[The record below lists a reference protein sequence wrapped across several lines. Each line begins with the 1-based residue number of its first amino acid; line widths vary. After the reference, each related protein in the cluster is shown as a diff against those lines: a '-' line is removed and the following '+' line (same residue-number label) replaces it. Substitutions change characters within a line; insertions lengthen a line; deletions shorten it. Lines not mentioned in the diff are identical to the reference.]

1 MWKLIDHQ
9 KFKLLKLFIPLIIK
23 NVELYT
29 YVNVTIVLLQY
40 EGYKDGD
47 WNYKRLQREILI
59 LFQAVYGKIGFK

>member
-1 MWKLIDHQ
+1 
-9 KFKLLKLFIPLIIK
+9 
-23 NVELYT
+23 LYT
-29 YVNVTIVLLQY
+29 YVNVTGVLLQY